1 MRHICS
7 SCEDD
12 HQYSRGIF
20 AVPAFVSKTK
30 FSWAKLE
37 KRIELQIFCSWSACR
52 MQWSFTQICSWRVT
66 TGKKLQVC
74 RKIIS
79 CLKIRDWKSSL
90 SLGMP
95 SSHVIVNDRT
105 GKPSDKICWPSRSIA
120 SRYRWSSDA
129 SKNRPSKREELLL
142 DFWKGGARV
151 KQYSQAPKQSNQPFQ
166 RPQIISRDKFL
177 GDKNIKIQITSPTLN
192 LRP

>member
-1 MRHICS
+1 MHICS
-7 SCEDD
+7 NCEDD
-12 HQYSRGIF
+12 HQYSRGIL
-20 AVPAFVSKTK
+20 AVPAFFSKRK

-37 KRIELQIFCSWSACR
+37 KRIELQFFCSWSACF
-52 MQWSFTQICSWRVT
+52 MQWSLTQICSWRVT
-66 TGKKLQVC
+66 KGKKLQVC

-79 CLKIRDWKSSL
+79 WLKIRDWKSSL

-105 GKPSDKICWPSRSIA
+105 GKPSDKICWPSRSIV
-120 SRYRWSSDA
+120 SKYRWSSDA
-129 SKNRPSKREELLL
+129 SKNRPSKGRNSLT
-142 DFWKGGARV
+142 FGKGVLVSSNILRT
-151 KQYSQAPKQSNQPFQ
+151 PNKQSNQPFQ
-166 RPQIISRDKFL
+166 RPQIISRDDKFL

>member
-20 AVPAFVSKTK
+20 AVPAFFSRMK

-37 KRIELQIFCSWSACR
+37 KRIELQIFCSWSACC

-66 TGKKLQVC
+66 KGKKLQVC

-79 CLKIRDWKSSL
+79 WLKIRDWKSSL

-120 SRYRWSSDA
+120 SKYRWSSDA
-129 SKNRPSKREELLL
+129 SKNRPSKGRNSLT
-142 DFWKGGARV
+142 FGKG
-151 KQYSQAPKQSNQPFQ
+151 YSCQVIFSCCPKQSHHPFQ
-166 RPQIISRDKFL
+166 RPQIFSRDKFM